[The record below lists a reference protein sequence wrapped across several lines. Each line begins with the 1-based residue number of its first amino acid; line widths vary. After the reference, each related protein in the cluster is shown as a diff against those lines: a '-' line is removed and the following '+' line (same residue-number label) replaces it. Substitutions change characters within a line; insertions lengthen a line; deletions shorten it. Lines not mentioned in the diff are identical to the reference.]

1 MEKIFSRL
9 SAHKIRILIA
19 SALLVMLSFIWV
31 GHVSANSHDPARNG
45 RLVTIYDK
53 SAKKVILTKANTVKD
68 ALKVAKIDVT
78 NQDSVEPA
86 LDTKLVATD
95 YAVNVYRARPV
106 VVDDGNARQ
115 KIITAAQTAE
125 AIVADSN
132 LDPMNDEDRATF
144 SVSSDIVNDGAST
157 ILKIER
163 AVPFTLELYGKT
175 LQTSTLAK
183 TVGEMIHSKG
193 IKLTL
198 ADTVSTDMDTP
209 IAAGMT
215 VTILREGVQT
225 PTVEEAIPFT
235 TRQVLDFDNPVG
247 FKKVQKAGVNGMR
260 EITYELTAHAGKE
273 VSRKVIQSVVVKQP
287 KEQIE
292 LVGAAP
298 TAQALSRGKGAQYWT
313 DSKGVSHRETYY
325 NLNMNVVI
333 GACGPGNSVNI
344 RADGAKVDKDGYI
357 LVAAH
362 LGNYPRCSVVETSM
376 GLGKVYDTGGF
387 AKNHPY
393 GFDLATN
400 W

>member
-1 MEKIFSRL
+1 MEKIFSQL

-31 GHVSANSHDPARNG
+31 GHVSANSHNPSQTG

-53 SAKKVILTKANTVKD
+53 STKKVILTKADTVKD

-78 NQDSVEPA
+78 NQDNVEPA
-86 LDTKLVATD
+86 LDTKLVASD

-106 VVDDGNARQ
+106 IVDDGNARE
-115 KIITAAQTAE
+115 KIITAAQNAE
-125 AIVADSN
+125 SIVANTN

-144 SVSSDIVNDGAST
+144 SVSSDIVSDGAST
-157 ILKIER
+157 ILTIER
-163 AVPFTLELYGKT
+163 AVPFTLELYGKPI
-175 LQTSTLAK
+175 QTSTLAK
-183 TVGEMIHSKG
+183 TVGEMIRSKD
-193 IKLTL
+193 IKLTA
-198 ADTVSTDMDTP
+198 ADSVSADMNAP
-209 IAAGMT
+209 IVAGMT

-225 PTVEEAIPFT
+225 PTVEEDVPYA

-247 FKKVQKAGVNGMR
+247 FRKVQKSGVPGVR
-260 EITYELTAHAGKE
+260 EITYEVTAHAGKE
-273 VSRKVIQSVVVKQP
+273 ISRKIIQSVVIKQP

-298 TAQALSRGKGAQYWT
+298 SPKALNRGKGAQYWV
-313 DSKGVSHRETYY
+313 DSNGVSHRETYY

-387 AKNHPY
+387 AKNHPH